1 MTTFEKIITA
11 IQPFGYPYAQDVYVG
26 ESDHWFTYNYVSDYG
41 DLYSDDEPAE
51 IVVSVQVHLYL
62 PLQEEFIE
70 LKNRVRRAIYAQGF
84 TLPQITFQ
92 MTEDK
97 VYRHMIFTCN
107 IEEEE

>member
-41 DLYSDDEPAE
+41 DLYSDNEPAE

-62 PLQEEFIE
+62 PL
-70 LKNRVRRAIYAQGF
+70 IYRIKEPC
-84 TLPQITFQ
+84 PQS
-92 MTEDK
+92 
-97 VYRHMIFTCN
+97 N
-107 IEEEE
+107 ICSRLYPTSNYVPNDGG

>member
-1 MTTFEKIITA
+1 MKKSL
-11 IQPFGYPYAQDVYVG
+11 P
-26 ESDHWFTYNYVSDYG
+26 
-41 DLYSDDEPAE
+41 LYSHLDIRMRRMYMLEKVTTGLLIIMSVIMGIYTVIMSRRK